1 MNESVETVRE
11 YAMGWEPKDFDEWFK
26 GQGFGE
32 FTRGR
37 AIHQSCWDCG
47 WLAGFK
53 SRDDHITRIERHA
66 TALERELAELR
77 AEIAGGAHDSANYPA
92 PEVGLEGH
100 EPGSRNSA
108 VGERVAAPACTV
120 DRESGTSHSGGGT
133 KSKRSDISDG
143 KEPASEP
150 EYKRSHTF
158 VERRCEDCGASVR
171 YTERGTVV
179 IGRDPQPPSE
189 ESSNG

>member
-108 VGERVAAPACTV
+108 VGERVAAPAARVAPRTRAAGPKV
-120 DRESGTSHSGGGT
+120 SDRIYPTAKNPLRSLNISARILLWSGAART
-133 KSKRSDISDG
+133 
-143 KEPASEP
+143 A
-150 EYKRSHTF
+150 
-158 VERRCEDCGASVR
+158 VR
-171 YTERGTVV
+171 ACDT
-179 IGRDPQPPSE
+179 PSAAPW
-189 ESSNG
+189 